1 MSFSDYKTNVE
12 SKVKNND
19 VVDST
24 PETNDE
30 IGVKINK
37 PPGTIK
43 ALIYC
48 LVAIVVVGA
57 IVLVGFIQY
66 WSTSYY
72 DTEEYQRRVNSTK
85 DRILEGK
92 EHFAEYSDTAII
104 NAMHEVEARD
114 SLNVEKD
121 VENNNSGA
129 PYADYQDAWE
139 AQQMEEAMNSLA
151 EEAMREEAQER
162 AMEDAMNSMDPF
174 H

>member
-1 MSFSDYKTNVE
+1 MNRLEDREKTEV
-12 SKVKNND
+12 SA
-19 VVDST
+19 
-24 PETNDE
+24 
-30 IGVKINK
+30 KINM
-37 PPGTIK
+37 PPSTVK

-48 LVAIVVVGA
+48 LAAIVVVGA
-57 IVLVGFIQY
+57 IVLVGFIQD

-72 DTEEYQRRVNSTK
+72 ETEEYQRSVEATK

-104 NAMHEVEARD
+104 TAIHEVEESASSNSD
-114 SLNVEKD
+114 KD
-121 VENNNSGA
+121 VENSNSGA

-139 AQQMEEAMNSLA
+139 EQQMEEAMNSLA

>member
-1 MSFSDYKTNVE
+1 MNREEDAVKT
-12 SKVKNND
+12 K
-19 VVDST
+19 
-24 PETNDE
+24 
-30 IGVKINK
+30 G
-37 PPGTIK
+37 K
-43 ALIYC
+43 ALVYC
-48 LVAIVVVGA
+48 FVAIAVVGA
-57 IVLVGFIQY
+57 IVLVGFIQD

-92 EHFAEYSDTAII
+92 ERFAEYSDTAII
-104 NAMHEVEARD
+104 TAIHEVEESA
-114 SLNVEKD
+114 SSNSEMD
-121 VENNNSGA
+121 VGNNNSGA

-151 EEAMREEAQER
+151 EEAMQDEARER

>member
-1 MSFSDYKTNVE
+1 MFKNTRAE
-12 SKVKNND
+12 TKVKSNGA
-19 VVDST
+19 VDSSS
-24 PETNDE
+24 EINDK
-30 IGVKINK
+30 IGVKINM

-57 IVLVGFIQY
+57 IVLVGFIHD

-92 EHFAEYSDTAII
+92 EHFAEYSDTVII
-104 NAMHEVEARD
+104 NAMHEVEESD
-114 SLNVEKD
+114 SSNGSAES
-121 VENNNSGA
+121 ENDNSTE
-129 PYADYQDAWE
+129 PYADYQNAWD